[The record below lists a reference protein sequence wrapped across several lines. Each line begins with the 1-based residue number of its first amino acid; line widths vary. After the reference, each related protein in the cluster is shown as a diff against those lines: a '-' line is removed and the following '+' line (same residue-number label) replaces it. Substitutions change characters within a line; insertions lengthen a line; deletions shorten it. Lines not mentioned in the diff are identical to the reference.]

1 MDRGV
6 KIAAACGVL
15 LAGSTLALLFR
26 HPALR
31 ADLVEP
37 QASQRLLLRK
47 TVQSSPA
54 GVTPLRPRSVDLD
67 LAAATASDP
76 GAGDGQSASQHR
88 AGQGSPPPELA
99 RRYPDGGRLLP
110 TSWGNPD
117 ESGTLES
124 SSTAE
129 PASTH
134 KVVDGDTLPALAQR
148 YLGSADRYLEIY
160 EANREVLP
168 SPQVLPIGAKLKI
181 PPPGQPAPA
190 ATPAERPLVPVT
202 GSGATDKP

>member
-1 MDRGV
+1 MDGGV

-26 HPALR
+26 HPTSR
-31 ADLVEP
+31 ADRAEP

-76 GAGDGQSASQHR
+76 GAADGQSASPR
-88 AGQGSPPPELA
+88 TAGQGSPPPELA

-117 ESGTLES
+117 ESGTLDA
-124 SSTAE
+124 TQ
-129 PASTH
+129 TH
-134 KVVDGDTLPALAQR
+134 KIIDGDTLPALAQR

-160 EANREVLP
+160 EANRDVLP

-181 PPPGQPAPA
+181 PPPGQPASA
-190 ATPAERPLVPVT
+190 SAPAERPLVPVT